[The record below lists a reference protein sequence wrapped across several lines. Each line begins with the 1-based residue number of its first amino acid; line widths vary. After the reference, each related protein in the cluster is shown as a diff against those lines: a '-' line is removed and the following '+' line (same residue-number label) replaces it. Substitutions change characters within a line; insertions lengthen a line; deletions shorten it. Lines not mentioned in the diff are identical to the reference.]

1 MKGLLMTPDNAQ
13 KCHDGTKTQTRRLIN
28 PQPERGVICECPG
41 GDHSFANFEMYKD
54 MQTKWGWIPIGEK
67 FHAPFSV
74 GEQVYIK
81 ETHYRY
87 GRWVI
92 NGLTKTRKQAWTFKA
107 TTDEVLF
114 ADNVPRKL
122 YPNFS
127 WQHVSNLKYSDWY
140 KRPSLFLPADLA
152 RTVVTIKDIR
162 AQRVQDISPEDCLA
176 EGVALYTLARGVLS
190 DRPPDSRWKFIEL
203 WDSIHGEGSWER
215 NDFVWKYSFIRRG
228 YETTESHRDTSSY

>member
-1 MKGLLMTPDNAQ
+1 MYVQTEMLERDKNLLNGCI
-13 KCHDGTKTQTRRLIN
+13 KC
-28 PQPERGVICECPG
+28 
-41 GDHSFANFEMYKD
+41 
-54 MQTKWGWIPIGEK
+54 
-67 FHAPFSV
+67 PFSV

-114 ADNVPRKL
+114 ADNAPRKL

-140 KRPSLFLPADLA
+140 KRPSLFLPAELA

-162 AQRVQDISPEDCLA
+162 AQRVQDISEKDAIA
-176 EGVALYTLARGVLS
+176 EGIDEWEGMYREYNRDVGWTRDAIYSFST
-190 DRPPDSRWKFIEL
+190 L
-203 WDSIHGEGSWER
+203 WDSIHGSGAWER
-215 NDFVWKYSFIRRG
+215 NDWVWAYTMGK
-228 YETTESHRDTSSY
+228 